1 MTTYT
6 VTATATT
13 ATTNRITV
21 ATTDNMFSGMP
32 IVFSGTTFGGVTAG
46 ATYYIGTITVDYPTG
61 TITVSSLPGG
71 AVYVLTTAVGTM
83 TGSFNSGGQQIIS
96 TVPPGEPLN
105 ESFNAVNL
113 NFDQVFAA
121 GPVGSNI
128 QSANNTILTTNTN
141 GNLVLAPNGIGN
153 IIANVNIL
161 PNTANIRNLG
171 SAARR
176 WDTVYAQY
184 GDITAFL
191 GNLSVPA
198 VITNSISSD
207 DSTFVTIADGLNV
220 DGDIEIHGNITGAS
234 ITTTPVALA
243 ALTAVAGGRAFVN
256 NANLVAAG
264 NFGNQ
269 VGSGGSN
276 VVPVWS
282 NGVNWYI
289 G

>member
-32 IVFSGTTFGGVTAG
+32 IVFSGTTFGGITAG
-46 ATYYIGTITVDYPTG
+46 ATYYIGTITVGYPTS
-61 TITVSSLPGG
+61 TITVNSLPGG

-83 TGSFNSGGQQIIS
+83 TGTFNSGGQQIIS

-128 QSANNTILTTNTN
+128 QIANNTILTTNTN
-141 GNLVLAPNGIGN
+141 GNLVLVPNGIGVVQS
-153 IIANVNIL
+153 NVSIL
-161 PNTANIRNLG
+161 PNTSNIRDLG
-171 SAARR
+171 GATRR
-176 WDTVYAQY
+176 WGTVYTQY
-184 GDITAFL
+184 LDITAGSL
-191 GNLSVPA
+191 TVPA
-198 VITNSISSD
+198 IITNSISSD
-207 DSTFVTIADGLNV
+207 DSTFVTIEDGLNV
-220 DGDIEIHGNITGAS
+220 DGDIEIHGNITGAR
-234 ITTTPVALA
+234 IVTTTPTALA
-243 ALTAVAGGRAFVN
+243 NLTAVAGGRAFVN
-256 NANLVAAG
+256 NANLVATG

>member
-1 MTTYT
+1 MSQYT
-6 VTATATT
+6 INIGAIPNDGTGDPLRTA
-13 ATTNRITV
+13 
-21 ATTDNMFSGMP
+21 
-32 IVFSGTTFGGVTAG
+32 
-46 ATYYIGTITVDYPTG
+46 
-61 TITVSSLPGG
+61 
-71 AVYVLTTAVGTM
+71 
-83 TGSFNSGGQQIIS
+83 FNE
-96 TVPPGEPLN
+96 T
-105 ESFNAVNL
+105 NL
-113 NFDQVFAA
+113 NFDQIWAT
-121 GPVGSNI
+121 GLIGSNI
-128 QSANNTILTTNTN
+128 AAANNTILTTNTN
-141 GNLVLAPNGIGN
+141 GNLVLAPNGIGQVVS
-153 IIANVNIL
+153 NVDIV
-161 PNTANIRNLG
+161 PNLTLVRNLG
-171 SAARR
+171 SSTRR
-176 WDTVYAQY
+176 WGTVYAQY

-198 VITNSISSD
+198 VITTSISSD